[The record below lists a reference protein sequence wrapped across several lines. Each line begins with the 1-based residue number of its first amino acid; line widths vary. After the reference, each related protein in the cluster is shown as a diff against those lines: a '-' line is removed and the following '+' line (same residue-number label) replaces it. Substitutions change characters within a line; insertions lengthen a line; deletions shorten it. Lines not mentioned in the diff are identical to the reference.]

1 MATISS
7 AEWEYSTRPK
17 TSDQTMATMDDTI
30 SIMKEYA
37 LVKDNAPDQFIDIE
51 DLMEKVKARR
61 KEGSSQYLTF
71 GNVKP
76 SKYNAIKEHRD
87 GYGPKVLFT
96 YFSPI
101 ETLVVKIPS
110 GEHEKVNWNFGA
122 LLRDIVSEMGLQRH
136 EFLGTGS
143 QTYRARHNQ
152 PSQSFSEKEADSTY
166 RNKELRKKNDDWPH
180 LVIEAGYSESLQR
193 LKTDARW
200 WIENSNGQVRIV
212 LVFKVDPKKR
222 TIRILKYISILEAQV
237 PSRYPLRNR
246 PTAVPSLTGDILVDH
261 SVTPARI
268 VGAPLTLEFDR
279 IFGRNA
285 NPPQEGNIVLT
296 SEILDDWAINCVW

>member
-1 MATISS
+1 M
-7 AEWEYSTRPK
+7 
-17 TSDQTMATMDDTI
+17 DTI

-37 LVKDNAPDQFIDIE
+37 FVKDNAPDQFIDIE

-61 KEGSSQYLTF
+61 REGSSQYLTF

-76 SKYNAIKEHRD
+76 SKYNAIKKHRD
-87 GYGPKVLFT
+87 VYGPKVRFT

-101 ETLVVKIPS
+101 ETLVVKIPN
-110 GEHEKVNWNFGA
+110 GAHERVHLNFGA
-122 LLRDIVSEMGLQRH
+122 LLLDIVLKMGLQIH
-136 EFLGTGS
+136 EFLATGS
-143 QTYRARHNQ
+143 QSYRAWHNQ

-166 RNKELRKKNDDWPH
+166 RNKALRRSDDDWPH

-193 LKTDARW
+193 LKADAGW
-200 WIENSNGQVRIV
+200 WIQNSNGQVRIV
-212 LVFKVDPKKR
+212 LVLKIDPKKR
-222 TIRILKYISILEAQV
+222 TIKFLKYIPNPQAEV
-237 PSRYPLRNR
+237 PSRYPIRNR
-246 PTAVPSLTGDILVDH
+246 PAAVPSLTGDILMDH

-296 SEILDDWAINCVW
+296 SEILDNWAINCIW